1 MTDPQWLID
10 GRPHMWLPY
19 QQMKT
24 APAMPAA
31 IGAEGARIRLHDGR
45 ELIDGVSSWWTACHG
60 YNHPHIR
67 QAVETQLHKFPHLM
81 LGGFANEP
89 AFRLAK
95 RLADLLP
102 GDLNHVFLVESGSVS
117 VEVAMKMAMQY
128 WLNTGVVGRTKFISF
143 KGGYHGDTLGTMSVC
158 DPDEGMHS
166 LFEGALLDQH
176 VIALPTDAAS
186 TQAFENFVA
195 AHAQDCAAI
204 MVEPLVQGA
213 GGFVMHDA
221 TTLQTLRR
229 VADEHGL
236 LLIFDEIMTG
246 FGRLGPMFVCADT
259 GVLPDII
266 TLSKALSG
274 GTLPLA
280 AAIASAKVYDAF
292 YDDDPMKALMHGPTY
307 MANALACAAA
317 NASLDL
323 FESEPRLEQVATIEA
338 HLNQSLPALADMPGV
353 TDIRIKGALG
363 VVEVEDLHDVN
374 WLKSRF
380 IEEGAW
386 IRPFGRVIYVMPP
399 FVISGEELSHLTTT
413 MARVIAEWSDRHYGA
428 RG

>member
-1 MTDPQWLID
+1 MTSDPQWLIE

-24 APAMPAA
+24 APVMPAA
-31 IGAEGARIRLHDGR
+31 VGAQGARIRLHDGR

-67 QAVETQLHKFPHLM
+67 AAVEDQLAKFPHLM

-128 WLNTGVVGRTKFISF
+128 FLNRGIEGRTKFISF
-143 KGGYHGDTLGTMSVC
+143 TGGYHGDTFGTMSVC
-158 DPDEGMHS
+158 DPEEGMHG
-166 LFEGALLDQH
+166 LFQGALLPQH
-176 VIALPTDAAS
+176 VVDLPRDAES
-186 TQAFENFVA
+186 TAAFERFVA
-195 AHAQDCAAI
+195 AHAGDCAAI
-204 MVEPLVQGA
+204 LVEPYAQGA
-213 GGFVMHDA
+213 GGFIMHGDE
-221 TTLQTLRR
+221 TLQTLRR
-229 VADEHGL
+229 VADDHDL

-246 FGRLGPMFVCADT
+246 FGRLGPMFVCEGS
-259 GVLPDII
+259 GVVPDII

-280 AAIASAKVYDAF
+280 AAIASNKIYDAF

-323 FESEPRLEQVATIEA
+323 FETEPRLEQVAQIEA
-338 HLNQSLPALADMPGV
+338 HLNQSLPALADLEGV
-353 TDIRIKGALG
+353 TDIRIRGALG
-363 VVEVEDLHDVN
+363 VVEVKALHDVN
-374 WLKSRF
+374 WLKARF
-380 IEEGAW
+380 VEEGAW
-386 IRPFGRVIYVMPP
+386 IRPFGNVIYIMPP
-399 FVISGEELSHLTTT
+399 FVIAPDELSHLTGT
-413 MARVIAEWSDRHYGA
+413 MGRVITEWSARYYG
-428 RG
+428 GG